1 MKKILMIT
9 TGGTIPSVPTS
20 EGLAPSEDN
29 TMVQNVL
36 MNFHEQYDISVR
48 DLMHLDSSNMQPEEW
63 QFIARC
69 IAETHVDYDGI
80 VLTHGT
86 DTMAY
91 TASALSYMLLNLPIP
106 VVLTGSQLPLNHP
119 FTDGVDN
126 LRCALAMAASGRPGV
141 YVAFNRKIILG
152 VRAVKVRTTGFDAFE
167 SVNAPYAAYLDA
179 SGLNINRYALPSL
192 SGLFSPSFDLCD
204 QVALV
209 KLIPGFNPQ
218 FFDLLSKINCRAVV
232 VEAFGAGGLHFI
244 RRNLVDRL
252 SAMLERGMCVVVCSQ
267 CLYEKSDFSIYQS
280 GQKALQ
286 QGVIEGLD
294 MTSEAAV
301 TKLMWALGQTQDPE
315 RVRRMF
321 QTNYANEI
329 TL

>member
-9 TGGTIPSVPTS
+9 TGGTISSVPTS

-63 QFIARC
+63 QLIARC

-80 VLTHGT
+80 VLTNGT

-218 FFDLLSKINCRAVV
+218 FFDLLSKINCRGVV